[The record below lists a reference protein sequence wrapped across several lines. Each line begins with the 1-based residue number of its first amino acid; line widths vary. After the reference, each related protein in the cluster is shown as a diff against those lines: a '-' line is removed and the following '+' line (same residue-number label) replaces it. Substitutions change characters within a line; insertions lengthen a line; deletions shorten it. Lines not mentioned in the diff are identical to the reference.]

1 MIMNKKIINLLFFL
15 ISFLLIFNN
24 FYIVFPF
31 NIFAGYLADKLVFY
45 PMFIGVIYTLYCQYK
60 FKNIFVKFDIFK
72 KFTFIYFGWIC
83 VSLILGLYNYP
94 YYDLILNNLSNQSPK
109 LITILNFFDKFN
121 IFIEEKFGLVIWMII
136 RAFKTILFEFL
147 YTFCMSYVIYCWY
160 HNNWKTAFEIL
171 IKALLASAFVV
182 ILYSTFEIFY
192 FTGAEWAKDILITI
206 TPYFHAINIP
216 GTAYGNW
223 PPLLPPGIQLRSIF
237 AEPSYF
243 GIYSSFLLPFI
254 WYNISNNNNKNK
266 IGYILILFSLC
277 FCLFLTQSRTA
288 IGLLI
293 GEIIL
298 FLILTIYNNNFSML
312 ENFMIISFV
321 ILLSFLLSNSFINNC
336 IDEKLNKNINITSS
350 EYIDRNFL
358 SLLSEDRRSNSARY
372 AYIKSAFRIGKDNKL
387 FGVGSGLTSPYMTDY
402 FTWNERNVFEVK
414 LRIDKQIEEGIFVA
428 HMPILC
434 EYIKKFAEIGVL
446 GTIIYFMPLIYL
458 IMKLYKKMKERQ
470 EYIFFFIS
478 LLGIMASGISHDF
491 LGACYYWVLLGLGYA
506 MCFGKENEEKKV

>member
-1 MIMNKKIINLLFFL
+1 MIMNKNIINILFFL

-45 PMFIGVIYTLYCQYK
+45 PVFIGIIYTFYCQYK
-60 FKNIFVKFDIFK
+60 FKNIFVNVDVFK
-72 KFTFIYFGWIC
+72 KFFICIFWVISF
-83 VSLILGLYNYP
+83 SLILGLYNYP
-94 YYDLILNNLSNQSPK
+94 YYDLILNNLSTQNPK
-109 LITILNFFDKFN
+109 LITIINFLNDFN
-121 IFIEEKFGLVIWMII
+121 IFIEEKLGLIIWMII
-136 RAFKTILFEFL
+136 RAFKGILLEFL
-147 YTFCMSYVIYCWY
+147 YTFVMSYLIYCWY
-160 HNNWKTAFEIL
+160 HNNWRKAFEIL
-171 IKALLASAFVV
+171 IKALLVSAFVV

-192 FTGAEWAKDILITI
+192 FTGAEWAKDILIII
-206 TPYFHAINIP
+206 TPYFHAIDIP

-266 IGYILILFSLC
+266 IVYILILFSLC

-288 IGLLI
+288 MGLLI

-298 FLILTIYNNNFSML
+298 FFILTIYSNNFCIFK
-312 ENFMIISFV
+312 NFIIVSFV
-321 ILLSFLLSNSFINNC
+321 ILLSFLLSNTFINNC
-336 IDEKLNKNINITSS
+336 VDEKLNKSINITSS

-358 SLLSEDRRSNSARY
+358 SLMSEDRRSNSARY
-372 AYIKSAFRIGKDNKL
+372 AYIKAAFRIGKDNKL
-387 FGVGSGLTSPYMTDY
+387 FGVGPGLTSPYITDY
-402 FTWNERNVFEVK
+402 FTENERNVFEVK
-414 LRIDKQIEEGIFVA
+414 LRIKKQREEGIFVA

-446 GTIIYFMPLIYL
+446 GIIIYFMPLIYL
-458 IMKLYKKMKERQ
+458 IAKLCNKIKQKQ

-491 LGACYYWVLLGLGYA
+491 LGSCYYWVLLGLGYA
-506 MCFGKENEEKKV
+506 MCFGKENKEQDI